1 MSRFAEKS
9 QKSPKQPGALPI
21 QIQAVEFAFLSL
33 QRTQRGLV
41 GMLATCFVLGM
52 TVFHG
57 PPGTLGTRTFLPIIF
72 STTLLTFAYTVRNA
86 MVLPALSELR
96 RNPRDPKLLQR
107 WSRNNLI
114 MQSLCAAVGLLGF
127 AMQLMGAPTAIAL
140 TLYAIAIAYLF
151 LLHPIKP

>member
-1 MSRFAEKS
+1 MSRFAENR
-9 QKSPKQPGALPI
+9 QKSPKQPDALPI

-52 TVFHG
+52 TVFRA
-57 PPGTLGTRTFLPIIF
+57 PGTLGTRTFLPIIF
-72 STTLLTFAYTVRNA
+72 STTLLTFAYTIRNA

-96 RNPRDPKLLQR
+96 RNPRDPQILKR

-127 AMQLMGAPTAIAL
+127 AMQLMGAATAIAL
-140 TLYAIAIAYLF
+140 TLYVIAIAYLF